1 MLDPIADGQLYRLRR
16 GALTSN
22 NIRGGQ
28 SPSRGRGGSA
38 NRGGHSFTV
47 SRGQSSRGGRGG
59 GNTGRSV
66 YVEPRYELE

>member
-1 MLDPIADGQLYRLRR
+1 MLDSIADGQLYRLRR
-16 GALTSN
+16 GAPTSN

-28 SPSRGRGGSA
+28 SPGRSRGGFA

-47 SRGQSSRGGRGG
+47 NRGQSSRGGRGG
-59 GNTGRSV
+59 GNTGGSV